1 MGLFNCRRVGELEAD
16 ADRLRRKMLRERA
29 QKEQLARGI
38 EDAQR
43 QMAFEKETAQAV
55 EAALIKKSKDLEEY
69 VMISSW
75 FTALMIPCP
84 FREVAEYEAVVERM
98 RTELD
103 VYKDRNRRSVLQQ
116 PSDERGRNSS
126 CKQSLSFCFQLSDCS
141 KVITLLAGTSA
152 KTPGAAAAASSF
164 PTRTIN
170 RSTSTSPSDGD
181 EEDESLRGNE
191 EKKLKKQPSHNNR

>member
-16 ADRLRRKMLRERA
+16 TDRLRRKMLRERA

-126 CKQSLSFCFQLSDCS
+126 CKQSLFLFFNSLIVL
-141 KVITLLAGTSA
+141 KLLRFWLELPPRLRVLLLLRPHFRRGRPTDHRPPVQAMMMR
-152 KTPGAAAAASSF
+152 KMTPYVAM
-164 PTRTIN
+164 
-170 RSTSTSPSDGD
+170 
-181 EEDESLRGNE
+181 
-191 EKKLKKQPSHNNR
+191 KKKS